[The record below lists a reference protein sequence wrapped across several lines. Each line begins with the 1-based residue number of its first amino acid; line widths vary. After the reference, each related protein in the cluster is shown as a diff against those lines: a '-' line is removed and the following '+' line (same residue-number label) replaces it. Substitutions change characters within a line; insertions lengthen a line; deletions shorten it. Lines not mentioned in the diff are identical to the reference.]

1 MIINHDLCQNQLP
14 GFKPTEENYTYMAPV
29 SVMRNNFDHLN
40 CIQQRL
46 QTPNEDMNQS
56 YLKNWA
62 DVADKI
68 CFGRT

>member
-1 MIINHDLCQNQLP
+1 MLP
-14 GFKPTEENYTYMAPV
+14 DYMT
-29 SVMRNNFDHLN
+29 HG
-40 CIQQRL
+40 L
-46 QTPNEDMNQS
+46 QTPNEGINPR